1 MYRGAVNDRSWR
13 YLDTGLRSAAQNIA
27 LNRVILESHQGGE
40 SPHTLR
46 FLQFQPSALIG
57 FHQSVEQEIRIE
69 YCREHDIQI
78 QRRITGGGAIY
89 FDPSHLGWEL
99 YLSRKI
105 LDGAGMEQIAARICG
120 AAVLALRSLGVPAN
134 FRPRND
140 IEVEGRK
147 ISGTGGVFAGDS
159 FLYQGTLLLQLDL
172 ERMLSVLRIHAEKL
186 SSKAIETMAQRVIS
200 VQEVLGSLPEP
211 GAFKQA
217 LAQAFRDEFAVELT
231 AASGLN
237 EAEDR
242 CYDEVFAEIRSDEWI
257 YGVDR
262 ARSDAPIVS
271 GSYRCSG
278 GLIHA
283 NLALD
288 VQRNLLKQIWISG
301 DFFIYPPRA
310 ILDLEADLKDTP
322 LVEIEE
328 KVNIFFKKNLV
339 QMYMMTVDDIVRAIR
354 HALASAG

>member
-1 MYRGAVNDRSWR
+1 MPSSLVSDRQWR

-27 LNRVILESHQGGE
+27 LNRVILESHQQGE

-57 FHQSVEQEIRIE
+57 FHQSVAQELRVE
-69 YCREHDIQI
+69 YCKEHDIQI

-105 LDGAGMEQIAARICG
+105 IGVASMEQIAARICG
-120 AAVLALRSLGVPAN
+120 AAVHALRSLGVPAN

-172 ERMLSVLRIHAEKL
+172 ERMLSVLRVHAEKL
-186 SSKAIETMAQRVIS
+186 SSKSIESMAQRVVS
-200 VQEVLGSLPEP
+200 VQEVLGSLPDAQQFRSAIAA
-211 GAFKQA
+211 AFS
-217 LAQAFRDEFAVELT
+217 DEFAIEYT
-231 AASGLN
+231 MASGLN

-242 CYDEVFAEIRSDEWI
+242 RFGEVFAEINSEEWV
-257 YGVDR
+257 YAVDR
-262 ARSDAPIVS
+262 SRTDAPIVS
-271 GSYRCSG
+271 GSHRCGG
-278 GLIHA
+278 GLIQA
-283 NLALD
+283 DISVDL
-288 VQRNLLKQIWISG
+288 QRNLLKQVWISG
-301 DFFIYPPRA
+301 DFFIYPARA
-310 ILDLEADLKDTP
+310 IPDLEADLKDTP
-322 LVEIEE
+322 IPELEV
-328 KVNIFFKKNLV
+328 KVNLFFKRNVV
-339 QMYMMTVDDIVRAIR
+339 QMYMMTVDDIVRAI
-354 HALASAG
+354 HNALVSVT